1 MTSPLASKRV
11 LVTGGAGFLGAH
23 VVRRLRQAGCGQI
36 VAPRR
41 AQYDLTR
48 QADVVRMYDERRPE
62 IVIHLAGKV
71 SGIGAIQDS
80 PAQFFYE
87 NLMMGAL
94 TLEEAR
100 RHGAEKYV
108 AVVTVC
114 AYPKSAPVPFREEDL
129 WCGYPEETNAPY
141 GLAKK
146 MSIVQGQA
154 YHQQYGFNA
163 VSLLPANLYGPG
175 DNFDPAS
182 SHVIPG
188 IIRKCLEAKAQGRDA
203 IDVWGTGKASREFL
217 YVDDC
222 AEAIVLA
229 TERYDRPE
237 PVNLGNG
244 REVAIRELVETI
256 ARLIGFGGRI
266 VWDGSRPDGQPRRRL
281 DTSKAE
287 REFGFRAKT
296 PLEEGLRATIAWYVQ
311 QQQEV
316 GVGSSSS

>member
-1 MTSPLASKRV
+1 MTSPLASKRI
-11 LVTGGAGFLGAH
+11 LVTGGAGFLGSH
-23 VVRRLRQAGCGQI
+23 VVRRLREAGCEQI
-36 VAPRR
+36 VVPRR
-41 AQYDLTR
+41 IEYDLTR
-48 QADVVRMYDERRPE
+48 QADVARLYGERRPDV
-62 IVIHLAGKV
+62 VIHLAGKV

-80 PAQFFYE
+80 PAEFFYE

-100 RHGAEKYV
+100 LHGVEKYV
-108 AVVTVC
+108 AAVTVC
-114 AYPKSAPVPFREEDL
+114 AYPKNAPVPFREEDL

-154 YHQQYGFNA
+154 YRQQYGFNA
-163 VSLLPANLYGPG
+163 ISLLPANLYGPG

-188 IIRKCLEAKAQGRDA
+188 IIRKCLEAKAQGRGQ
-203 IDVWGTGKASREFL
+203 IDVWGTGDASREFL
-217 YVDDC
+217 YAGDC

-229 TERYDRPE
+229 TEWYDRPE

-244 REVAIRELVETI
+244 REVTIRELVETI
-256 ARLIGFGGRI
+256 ARLTGFDGRI
-266 VWDGSRPDGQPRRRL
+266 VWDASRPDGQPRRRL

-296 PLEEGLRATIAWYVQ
+296 LLEDGLRATIAWYM
-311 QQQEV
+311 QQQEA
-316 GVGSSSS
+316 GVGSSSR